1 MPPPTG
7 RITSTPITCHK
18 LLIKAV
24 HKRGKNA
31 ISSTLPDLNNFKQSG
46 FNLLSDAEYA
56 SEHKAMM
63 KTIQNSYV
71 DKDYVNSVTEFP

>member
-7 RITSTPITCHK
+7 RITSTPITSHK

-31 ISSTLPDLNNFKQSG
+31 ISSTLADLNNFKQSG